1 MLLDIVVL
9 TGVGETWRKRR
20 RRAARRFACQNGAFQ
35 EIASRQGHEFRLLAM
50 RVRNASMSLNASACH
65 SLAPPNMM
73 Y

>member
-1 MLLDIVVL
+1 MLLDMVVL

-20 RRAARRFACQNGAFQ
+20 CPAALHFACQNGAFQ

-50 RVRNASMSLNASACH
+50 RVRNAGMSLSAAACH
-65 SLAPPNMM
+65 SMAPPNMM